1 MAVRHTADDPTL
13 WPDSRANADNYYV
26 RSGYTA
32 AEATVAAAV
41 LEFRCETPEVYAGMQ
56 SLLFERDRLWDVYR
70 ALGSYVSS
78 SGYQCADDQQIIRL
92 IPAR

>member
-1 MAVRHTADDPTL
+1 MNT
-13 WPDSRANADNYYV
+13 
-26 RSGYTA
+26 
-32 AEATVAAAV
+32 
-41 LEFRCETPEVYAGMQ
+41 CETAGMQ

>member
-1 MAVRHTADDPTL
+1 M
-13 WPDSRANADNYYV
+13 NCYF
-26 RSGYTA
+26 YTFGCKVN
-32 AEATVAAAV
+32 T
-41 LEFRCETPEVYAGMQ
+41 CETAGMQ

>member
-1 MAVRHTADDPTL
+1 
-13 WPDSRANADNYYV
+13 
-26 RSGYTA
+26 
-32 AEATVAAAV
+32 V